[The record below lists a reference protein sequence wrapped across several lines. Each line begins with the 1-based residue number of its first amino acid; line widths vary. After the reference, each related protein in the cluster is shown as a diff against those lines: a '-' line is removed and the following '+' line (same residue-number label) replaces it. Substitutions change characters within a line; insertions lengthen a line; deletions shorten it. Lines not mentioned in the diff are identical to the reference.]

1 MRGKTF
7 FEKKV
12 FPRAPCPKN
21 FIWGWDGCGYWL
33 GSECGEILFLYVDI
47 FPFLWYTVGE

>member
-21 FIWGWDGCGYWL
+21 FIQG
-33 GSECGEILFLYVDI
+33 VDV
-47 FPFLWYTVGE
+47 LAES